1 MDLYIGKD
9 VHGLYYNCIS
19 WNFRLIIMGLIF
31 TQFLLFVVG
40 YVLKFLISASK
51 AKRVLE
57 VGMFTGCGALGM
69 AEVLPEDGKLTTC
82 EFDPY
87 VADLART
94 FLDKSP
100 HGKKVEILG
109 GKNSVKDGSF
119 NF

>member
-1 MDLYIGKD
+1 MEFSLN
-9 VHGLYYNCIS
+9 YNGVNIYS
-19 WNFRLIIMGLIF
+19 IF
-31 TQFLLFVVG
+31 FKFVVG

-69 AEVLPEDGKLTTC
+69 AEVLPEDGKVTTC

-100 HGKKVEILG
+100 HGKKVEILR
-109 GKNSVKDGSF
+109 GKNSVKDRSF

>member
-1 MDLYIGKD
+1 MEFSLNYKETTI
-9 VHGLYYNCIS
+9 YSI
-19 WNFRLIIMGLIF
+19 
-31 TQFLLFVVG
+31 LLFVVG

-87 VADLART
+87 VEDLART

-100 HGKKVEILG
+100 HGKKVEILR
-109 GKNSVKDGSF
+109 GKKSVKDRSF

>member
-1 MDLYIGKD
+1 MEFSLN
-9 VHGLYYNCIS
+9 YNGVNIYS
-19 WNFRLIIMGLIF
+19 IF
-31 TQFLLFVVG
+31 FKFVVG

-57 VGMFTGCGALGM
+57 VGMFTGCATLNM
-69 AEVLPEDGKLTTC
+69 AEVLPEDGKVTTC

-100 HGKKVEILG
+100 HGKKVEILR
-109 GKNSVKDGSF
+109 GKNSVKDRSF